1 MISMNNA
8 NCEMKMPTHYVDM
21 SQTELKFDGGWSWGK
36 FLTAVAIAGVAIVAI
51 GGALAIGGVV
61 ATSGALAA
69 SGLYTI
75 GAGVAIGVGGLTAL
89 LVVTAPEAKN
99 DKMWYSESSG
109 PA

>member
-1 MISMNNA
+1 MNNA